1 MNGVHDMGGMH
12 GFGKV
17 EPEPDEPPFHAEWE
31 GRVLAL
37 QRAIRFTR
45 AWNID
50 MSRDAQERLP
60 ADGLPR
66 GVLLSAMGPRD
77 GAQRPRARADRS

>member
-12 GFGKV
+12 GFGKI
-17 EPEPDEPPFHAEWE
+17 EPEVNEPPFHAPWE

-50 MSRDAQERLP
+50 MSRDAQERLQ
-60 ADGLPR
+60 ACAAAKLAALQLR
-66 GVLLSAMGPRD
+66 LSVM
-77 GAQRPRARADRS
+77 ARACKS